1 VSGGAKRWQVVVIGG
16 GHAGC
21 EAAAAA
27 ARIGADTLLLTLRRE
42 RIAEMS
48 CNPAVGGLA
57 KGQIVREVDAL
68 GGLMGILADRCGI
81 QFRLLNRSRGPA
93 VRAPRAQED
102 KAAYRREMQRTL
114 EGIDGLEIIEA
125 EVLGIAVENGTV
137 VGLDTSVG
145 RIAAEN
151 VVVTGGTFLNGLIHI
166 GLKTIEAGRMGEPS
180 SRSLSDSLRQLGLEM
195 GRLKTGTP
203 PRLKKSSIDFESF
216 EEQPGDEAPTPFS
229 FMTERIETEQVPC
242 HLGYTNERTHDLIR
256 ANLDRSPLYSG
267 RIAGIGPRYCPSIED
282 KVVKFPDR
290 ARHQI
295 FVEPE
300 ERAGESIY
308 LNGVSTSMPEDVQ
321 LEMVRTIPGLERA
334 DKKIA
339 GLFCAGQINGTSG
352 YEEAAGQG
360 LVAGANAALRAICRK
375 PMMLGREDSYI
386 GVMIDDLI
394 TRGVDEPYRMF
405 TSRAENRLQLRA
417 DNADRRLTPEAREF
431 GLVEDERW
439 EKYRQKQERIERALE
454 FLREKK
460 ITSSAGAEAVGM
472 RLSGGLSRPTTVL
485 EMLRRSDVR
494 IEHFSV
500 AFEPLAGLS
509 AEELLTIET
518 DVKYAGYIER
528 QRELSERVSA
538 IEHRKLPDEIDYTQ
552 VPGLSRESAQRLERT
567 RPETLGQASRVP
579 GITPAAVAALA
590 IELARRGRVPAG

>member
-1 VSGGAKRWQVVVIGG
+1 VVVIGG

-334 DKKIA
+334 EFIRPGYAIEYDFILPTQLKATLECKKIA

-460 ITSSAGAEAVGM
+460 ITS
-472 RLSGGLSRPTTVL
+472 TTVL